1 MAGMPTIPNN
11 LRFVANFLQHPLQN
25 ASLVPSSSSASKAML
40 DGIDFSA
47 ISTIVELG
55 PGTGV
60 FTKEI
65 LKHCRPDTKI
75 LLVELEESYITML
88 RAEFGERVV
97 ISNQSAH
104 LLDAILAQHGI
115 DKVDLIVSG
124 LPFSL
129 PTDITEKLFASIGRY
144 TERGAIF
151 RFFTYN
157 PPLMKRVYKSLPIK
171 QVSFVLKN
179 IPPMWVYGIH

>member
-1 MAGMPTIPNN
+1 
-11 LRFVANFLQHPLQN
+11 
-25 ASLVPSSSSASKAML
+25 
-40 DGIDFSA
+40 
-47 ISTIVELG
+47 
-55 PGTGV
+55 
-60 FTKEI
+60 
-65 LKHCRPDTKI
+65 
-75 LLVELEESYITML
+75 ML